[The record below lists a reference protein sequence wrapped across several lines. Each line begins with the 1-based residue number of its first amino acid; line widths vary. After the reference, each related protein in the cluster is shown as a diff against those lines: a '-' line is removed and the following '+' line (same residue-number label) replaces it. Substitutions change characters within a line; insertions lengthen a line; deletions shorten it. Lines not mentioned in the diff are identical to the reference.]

1 MKKMKNTRRETALR
15 CDGDR
20 DQLLRR
26 LLIEAAPIF
35 SRLKP
40 AMLIR
45 ISGCSCMADV
55 RHDHLFCRHQG
66 EIVKILGLEHRILLQ
81 SVSGV
86 LVFFY
91 DPTLLYETLSDAP
104 NRSFLVTRGC
114 GECASLAEDLNW
126 LENCFHDCS
135 IDFPH
140 EVGLFLG
147 YPLKDVEGFVKR
159 QRPSDAGRGVA
170 WRIFG
175 ESESSLA
182 LMERFRAARERVR
195 KQLQRE
201 SDVERF
207 CLRLLRQRGLVSGH

>member
-1 MKKMKNTRRETALR
+1 MRKTNNTQRETALR
-15 CDGDR
+15 CDGDK

-35 SRLKP
+35 SKLKP
-40 AMLIR
+40 AILIR

-66 EIVKILGLEHRILLQ
+66 EIVKILGLEHRILVQ
-81 SVSGV
+81 SASGV

-91 DPTLLYETLSDAP
+91 DPILLAETLAEE
-104 NRSFLVTRGC
+104 RSRKFLVTCGC
-114 GECASLAEDLNW
+114 GENASLVEDLNW
-126 LENCFHDCS
+126 LENRFHGCS
-135 IDFPH
+135 TDFPH

-159 QRPSDAGRGVA
+159 QRPTDAGRGVS

-182 LMERFRAARERVR
+182 LMGRFRTARERLR

-207 CLRLLRQRGLVSGH
+207 CLRLLRQRGLAS